1 MAEYTPAMP
10 DELQQIINLHR
21 AIFGGW
27 TMMADEAAAP
37 PAAGQQLEGQQSPTP
52 DAGSARDEQLGDG
65 GKKALDAERR
75 RARDLEKQLKAAND
89 KLTAIADAEK
99 TDLQRAADAAA
110 KAQQEAEAARQELA
124 RERIARQYRLSDDD
138 TALLSGTEEQMEAL
152 AARLATAAAPPRQ
165 APAEGGYTPF
175 KTDAASQ
182 AAAAAAAGDKN
193 AAMAAKIRQ
202 LAEMPKPTK

>member
-65 GKKALDAERR
+65 GKRALDAERR

-110 KAQQEAEAARQELA
+110 KAQQEADAARQELA
-124 RERIARQYRLSDDD
+124 RERIARKHRLSDDD
-138 TALLSGTEEQMEAL
+138 TALLSGPEEQMEAL
-152 AARLATAAAPPRQ
+152 AARLATAATPPRQ

-175 KTDAASQ
+175 KADAASQ